1 MLRMNRVDQ
10 SRACALNPLALYFY
24 NNVVYVETTH
34 TVVARNIHTHS
45 RAHSLGNEDFWH
57 YFFHFV
63 GLKLVVVLLL
73 VNLVRGL
80 LQDKLGVFALTAAAA
95 VTR

>member
-34 TVVARNIHTHS
+34 TVVARNIHTHTH
-45 RAHSLGNEDFWH
+45 ALTHLVMKTFGTI
-57 YFFHFV
+57 FFI
-63 GLKLVVVLLL
+63 LL
-73 VNLVRGL
+73 V
-80 LQDKLGVFALTAAAA
+80 
-95 VTR
+95 